1 MIAYALTDVGRRRET
16 NQDHVFSQTT
26 PVGTLPNLFVV
37 ADGMGG
43 HKAGEYASEQAI
55 AYVLESA
62 KADTGENP
70 TGVMNRAIQAANAK
84 LFEESRLE
92 AFQGMGTT
100 LVMACVA
107 GDTLYVANVGDSRLY
122 VVNGD
127 ICQVSRDHSLVEEL
141 VAKGELE
148 RGSQDYYEQKN
159 IITRAVG
166 IKGKVRADF
175 FEVEL
180 QRGDVILLCSDGL
193 TNMVSDERIARII
206 ETSASL
212 STMAHALVDEAN
224 KNGGKDNISVV
235 LIKPE
240 IETR

>member
-1 MIAYALTDVGRRRET
+1 
-16 NQDHVFSQTT
+16 
-26 PVGTLPNLFVV
+26 
-37 ADGMGG
+37 
-43 HKAGEYASEQAI
+43 
-55 AYVLESA
+55 
-62 KADTGENP
+62 
-70 TGVMNRAIQAANAK
+70 
-84 LFEESRLE
+84 
-92 AFQGMGTT
+92 
-100 LVMACVA
+100 
-107 GDTLYVANVGDSRLY
+107 YVANVGDSRLY

-212 STMAHALVDEAN
+212 STMAHVLVDEAN